1 MDQSCWLYQMAH
13 LSTWFRCIAIDI
25 PGYGR
30 SPKASAGL
38 ALEDIAEAC
47 WDAIDRA
54 FPGDT
59 AILVGSSVG
68 SMIVPCMH
76 DRRPDRSSALDLCG
90 RSEEHTYELQSLMR
104 ISYAVFCLK
113 KNKLQSKH
121 KEHLTQTYLDY
132 FY

>member
-1 MDQSCWLYQMAH
+1 MAH

-30 SPKASAGL
+30 SPKASARL

-68 SMIVPCMH
+68 SMIVPCMP
-76 DRRPDRSSALDLCG
+76 DRRPDRSSALVLCG
-90 RSEEHTYELQSLMR
+90 EGHKPNLDFSARIRELGRASFRERVCQ
-104 ISYAVFCLK
+104 YV
-113 KNKLQSKH
+113 
-121 KEHLTQTYLDY
+121 
-132 FY
+132 